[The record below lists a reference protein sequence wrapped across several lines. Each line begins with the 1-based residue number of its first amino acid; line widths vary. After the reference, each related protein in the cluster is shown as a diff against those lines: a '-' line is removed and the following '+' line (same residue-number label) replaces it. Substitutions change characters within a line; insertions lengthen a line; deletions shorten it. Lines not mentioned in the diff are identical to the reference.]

1 MATKTARYAN
11 FYRRENKLQP
21 SSCSSGTTWQ
31 KEIPILSRMITRRLP
46 CHPCKLPVSISGP
59 CAASLTTHD
68 DEPQSGKP
76 ARPPYLISPDGQIR
90 SSPLVQ
96 CL

>member
-46 CHPCKLPVSISGP
+46 CHSLQ
-59 CAASLTTHD
+59 AASLYLRPLRRLVD
-68 DEPQSGKP
+68 DS
-76 ARPPYLISPDGQIR
+76 R
-90 SSPLVQ
+90 
-96 CL
+96 